1 MDRKRVNGPEASVAP
16 VFKNADKETVAI
28 LNSENKRL
36 DDRGVE
42 DVRPICK
49 FFIFN
54 KDPVI
59 DQFHNS
65 LEDRTRHTGKWISI
79 Y

>member
-16 VFKNADKETVAI
+16 LFKNVDKETVQI

-36 DDRGVE
+36 DDRSVE

-49 FFIFN
+49 FIIFHE
-54 KDPVI
+54 DPETLTT
-59 DQFHNS
+59 F
-65 LEDRTRHTGKWISI
+65 
-79 Y
+79 

>member
-1 MDRKRVNGPEASVAP
+1 MDRKRVTGPEASVAP
-16 VFKNADKETVAI
+16 LFKNDNKEPVAI

-49 FFIFN
+49 TF
-54 KDPVI
+54 
-59 DQFHNS
+59 
-65 LEDRTRHTGKWISI
+65 
-79 Y
+79 